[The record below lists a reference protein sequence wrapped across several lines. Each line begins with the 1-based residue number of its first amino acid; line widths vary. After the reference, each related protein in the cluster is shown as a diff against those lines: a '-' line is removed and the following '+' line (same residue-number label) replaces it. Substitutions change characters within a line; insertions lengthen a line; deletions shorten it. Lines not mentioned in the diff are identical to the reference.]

1 MARKFT
7 FPNHATENENENFVK
22 NSNNMAVY
30 LLRFDFVSLK
40 ENWNCVKTQENFF
53 WKIVFE
59 IFILVFLAILTNYD

>member
-1 MARKFT
+1 
-7 FPNHATENENENFVK
+7 
-22 NSNNMAVY
+22 MAVY

-53 WKIVFE
+53 WKFVFE